1 MGRAV
6 LAGGHTAQHP
16 SSSSLTASSSSKNKR
31 EKATDN
37 KHLQSHTSELT
48 SLNSTLEIQL

>member
-48 SLNSTLEIQL
+48 SFNSTLEIQL